1 MTEIFKAWQ
10 CIGCGRID
18 GPQQCVGICQDR
30 KAEFVYASDLA
41 AAEARAQAAEARL
54 RTLESFV
61 RRIGFS
67 TPRDGQWER
76 SYRSIQREAQ
86 QLNAS
91 AGLIA
96 AD

>member
-10 CIGCGRID
+10 CTGCGRID

-41 AAEARAQAAEARL
+41 AAEARAEEVQARL
-54 RTLESFV
+54 RTLEAFV

-91 AGLIA
+91 ASLIA